1 MVMYHSMLSTA
12 PSREHYTLQCRIVF
26 VGLLLIINFG
36 GIVVDGTVITV
47 GRRDHLFLVRVVLA
61 DLDLFFLSRVVASA
75 SVLVVLSCFA
85 HVCNVDVIFGLREE
99 SPRQLQFVK
108 DGRERERERQDQHRY
123 NLRYILIYSNKYV
136 ALDSKNVSALSFAS
150 SACRA
155 LK

>member
-12 PSREHYTLQCRIVF
+12 PSREHYTLQCRVVF

-47 GRRDHLFLVRVVLA
+47 GRRYHLFLVRVVLT

-75 SVLVVLSCFA
+75 SASALVVLSCFA

-108 DGRERERERQDQHRY
+108 DGRERERERERGKTNTDTIFAIF
-123 NLRYILIYSNKYV
+123 LSTLIST
-136 ALDSKNVSALSFAS
+136 
-150 SACRA
+150 
-155 LK
+155 

>member
-12 PSREHYTLQCRIVF
+12 PSREHYTLQCRVVF

-47 GRRDHLFLVRVVLA
+47 GRRYHLFLVRVVLT

-75 SVLVVLSCFA
+75 SASALVVLSCFA

-108 DGRERERERQDQHRY
+108 DGRERERGKTNTDTIFAIF
-123 NLRYILIYSNKYV
+123 LSTLIST
-136 ALDSKNVSALSFAS
+136 
-150 SACRA
+150 
-155 LK
+155 